1 MVFHSFFFHLI
12 MPVATRFTFLIFLQL
27 RYYMFQLVSVSVSVH
42 FLFLTIQICSSVLI
56 IIEGSLNFRFF
67 FVFTFFETRLKI
79 KLNNLKLLMQYL
91 LCLSGCFFVYVLSLF
106 TRLISIHVSSLFT
119 LIRFVIPMSVPM
131 FF

>member
-67 FVFTFFETRLKI
+67 
-79 KLNNLKLLMQYL
+79 
-91 LCLSGCFFVYVLSLF
+91 CFYVL
-106 TRLISIHVSSLFT
+106 
-119 LIRFVIPMSVPM
+119 
-131 FF
+131 